1 MKWVQKQKGFTIVE
15 LLIVVVVIAILAA
28 ITIVAYNGIQNRAKA
43 SAAQSATSQ
52 AGKKITTYA
61 VLNADQYPTQANF
74 VTATG
79 LQASGNT
86 SYQYNVSADLK
97 SFCVTVTTSGLSY
110 FSSNQNITPTS
121 GACAG
126 HGVNGVAAITN
137 LVPNPSFEGGTT
149 GWTVSSN
156 ISLSHQTTGGLYGNS
171 YYRGTRT
178 SGAAIGMYTAKF
190 NIDANET
197 YTARLS
203 ARYVAGQ
210 QAFLRFQWFD
220 SAGVSI
226 GSNTDTV
233 GSISS
238 NVNSWQTLTYTYA
251 APANATSSRLDI
263 VLTTT
268 GGAAAGDVLDL
279 DGVMVVKGST
289 TGGYADGNTSGWVW
303 NDTANANTASS
314 STGPPQP

>member
-1 MKWVQKQKGFTIVE
+1 MKRVQAQKGFTIVE

-43 SAAQSATSQ
+43 SAAQSAVSQ
-52 AGKKITTYA
+52 VSKKIMAYA
-61 VLNADQYPTQANF
+61 IQNGDQYPPNLATAGITNTTGLEYSYNNSVTPKTYG
-74 VTATG
+74 VTATNG
-79 LQASGNT
+79 KFSYYISNT
-86 SYQYNVSADLK
+86 SPQPAAGGY
-97 SFCVTVTTSGLSY
+97 
-110 FSSNQNITPTS
+110 P
-121 GACAG
+121 G

-137 LVPNPSFEGGTT
+137 LVPNPSFEGGAT
-149 GWTVSSN
+149 GWTASSN
-156 ISLSHQTTGGLYGNS
+156 ITQSPQATGGLYGDRFH
-171 YYRGTRT
+171 RGTRT
-178 SGAAIGMYTAKF
+178 SGAAIGLYTAKF
-190 NIDANET
+190 SIDANET

-203 ARYVAGQ
+203 ARYPATQ

-220 SAGVSI
+220 STGASI
-226 GSNTDTV
+226 GSNTDPA

-263 VLTTT
+263 VLTTV

-289 TGGYADGNTSGWVW
+289 TGGYADGNTAGWVW

>member
-149 GWTVSSN
+149 GWTTSSN
-156 ISLSHQTTGGLYGNS
+156 ITLSSQFTGGLYGDRFH
-171 YYRGTRT
+171 RGTRT
-178 SGAAIGMYTAKF
+178 STAAIGLYSPQFTVEP
-190 NIDANET
+190 NET
-197 YTARLS
+197 YAARMS
-203 ARYVAGQ
+203 ARYPTGQ
-210 QAFLRFQWFD
+210 IATLRFQWYD
-220 SAGVSI
+220 SVGAVLTTTT
-226 GSNTDTV
+226 GSGETSLNT
-233 GSISS
+233 
-238 NVNSWQTLTYTYA
+238 NSWQTLTYSIA
-251 APANATSSRLDI
+251 APSNAASARLDI
-263 VLTTT
+263 VLGT
-268 GGAAAGDVLDL
+268 GGSAAGDNLDL
-279 DGVMVVKGST
+279 DGIMVVKGST

-303 NDTANANTASS
+303 NDTANANTAST
-314 STGPPQP
+314 STGPPRP